1 MTVPIETGPAAGPA
15 PGPGEA
21 PGKDTGKD
29 GALSGAWR
37 GVLRYALAK
46 LGGALLSIGMVVV
59 ATFFLFRMIPGD
71 PAIAYTRDVPLTPDQ
86 LDLLRRQMGLDRP
99 LPEQFLDF
107 VLKALQGDLGTS
119 YEYRRPVAEL
129 IGERL
134 GPTLLLVGTGLT
146 VAVTLGLWQGTRAAW
161 NHGGRLDRF
170 STGISLVLWSVP
182 TFWLGLLLLMVFAAG
197 VGPIPGIF
205 PTRGM
210 EDVDAPGG
218 PLYLLHVAH
227 HLVLPCI
234 TLVAV
239 VYAQYLVVMR
249 SSLLDEIGQD
259 YVTTAR
265 AKGLRDAEVR
275 LRHAVPN
282 AMLPTVTLV
291 FLHIGLVVQGAVTT
305 ETVYSW
311 PGLGLLFYEAIKGPD
326 FAVMQGT
333 FMVLCVAVIVMNT
346 LADVL
351 YHVLDPRVRSA

>member
-1 MTVPIETGPAAGPA
+1 MEPAGPA
-15 PGPGEA
+15 GSPQDAASSGA
-21 PGKDTGKD
+21 PGSRRAR
-29 GALSGAWR
+29 GARR
-37 GVLRYALAK
+37 GVLRYALTK

-59 ATFFLFRMIPGD
+59 ATFFLFRLIPGD
-71 PAIAYTRDVPLTPDQ
+71 PAIAYTRDVPLSPDQ
-86 LDLLRRQMGLDRP
+86 LALLRRQMGLDRP

-107 VLKALQGDLGTS
+107 VLRSLRGDLGTS

-134 GPTLLLVGTGLT
+134 GPTLLLVGTGLA
-146 VAVTLGLWQGTRAAW
+146 VAVTLGLWQGARAAW

-170 STGISLVLWSVP
+170 STGLSLTLWSVP

-197 VGPIPGIF
+197 VGPVPGIF

-210 EDVDAPGG
+210 EDVDAPDG

-227 HLVLPCI
+227 HLVLPCL

-275 LRHAVPN
+275 RRHAVPN
-282 AMLPTVTLV
+282 ALLPTVTLV